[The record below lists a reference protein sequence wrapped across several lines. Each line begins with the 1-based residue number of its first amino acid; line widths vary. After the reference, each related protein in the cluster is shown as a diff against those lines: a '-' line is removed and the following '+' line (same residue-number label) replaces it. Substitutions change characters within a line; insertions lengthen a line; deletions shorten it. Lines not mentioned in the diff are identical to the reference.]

1 MKNILFLILVFL
13 LSAGLMAQN
22 RSYTLQKT
30 ITNPEQGFSVQTEQS
45 AVVTPVDKS
54 FITNGLSRNLNIN
67 WQLSDP
73 VGIGSRTKVS
83 GAAGY
88 TFNEW
93 WLNNVRVSLYQNS
106 STPIWEQPVVA
117 DWEWPIEMTNDG
129 AYVAYSYGNL
139 VQVYETATQT
149 LVWEKTTDA
158 TSIIGL
164 KFNLDATKIYVVE
177 NMPNGLDKTNVR
189 TYTIGVSDPDW
200 TTGFAGAGT
209 SFAASGDCSKLVF
222 CQYGTGLKK
231 MWVMD
236 SSDGSVIF
244 DGYYYNQAP
253 PAFSYDGKY
262 LVSGDYSGYAYLHEY
277 DYNNN
282 TYNLKWNYKVG
293 GGGTSVWVSSV
304 GISADGLTVAVGTLV
319 FFSSSFDGEI
329 YTFNSYSPE
338 PLWVYQNAG
347 DEVVSIDLSDDGS
360 LIAASGWGPLNH
372 TKPDFFLF
380 RRQSNV
386 PLFSVNTPGSF
397 NAMDLSGDGT
407 FCSVTGKAVHAR
419 EMGSGGTLYN
429 INTNPGGGTLSGT
442 VTLLGAT
449 NGENVKIEVQ
459 GITDYYDYSDHC
471 GLYAIKY
478 VPAGTYTVT
487 AKKVGYFPITVENV
501 VISDGQVL
509 DLDFEMEETG
519 NPPVLF
525 NVSHGAGLS
534 VGVEWTHP
542 QPNDVVG
549 FNVYRKTIAEGLFPE
564 SPIAI
569 LGNDE
574 FSYLDEDVLPLKT
587 YYYAVTAAI
596 GDDYESPY
604 SNTMEG
610 WIATGYVANN
620 ISVYYGTTPTID
632 GTISPGEWVDAFK
645 LDASDFLG
653 TYDNVPNPIG
663 SVTMYYK
670 VNQAMTELYIACDN
684 QNDVVLEDNDVVA
697 LYIDDNNDGAYG
709 VTGDDSEGNYWAEYH
724 ASGNKIRYRPLYNT
738 GGTGTII
745 ELANP
750 QIAISNATGHIVYEF
765 VIPMGA
771 DEVWKLNPNNQNQSG
786 IFLFARDAPSS
797 FDGYWPCQNQQI
809 FEPAGY
815 GDITFGASDE
825 VPPPP
830 ANVTM
835 QVVNL
840 PPIFGVLEWSQ
851 PDINDFEGFIVYI
864 DHGNGFELLDQTF
877 GTQLF
882 YMASPPEVAD
892 FYVTTVDQSGQ
903 ESEPSETVFFDP
915 FVGIPENGGQCKMNV
930 YPNPASGEA
939 NISFDISESGN
950 YQLAV
955 FDLEGRQVKNLVS
968 AELNTGHFVFS
979 WNGANDAGTMVK
991 NGVYFMKLTGNNQS
1005 FTSKVVLMR

>member
-1 MKNILFLILVFL
+1 MKKVSFLILVFL
-13 LSAGLMAQN
+13 LSAGLMAQSQN
-22 RSYTLQKT
+22 YMLQKT
-30 ITNPEQGFSVQTEQS
+30 ITNPEQGVSVQSEQS
-45 AVVTPVDKS
+45 PRVLPVDKS
-54 FITNGLSRNLNIN
+54 FITDGSNRNLNIN

-83 GAAGY
+83 SAAGY

-106 STPIWEQPVVA
+106 STPIWEQPVTA
-117 DWEWPIEMTNDG
+117 DWEWPIDMTEDG

-139 VQVYETATQT
+139 FQVYETATQT
-149 LVWEKTTDA
+149 LVWEKVTDA

-177 NMPNGLDKTNVR
+177 NQPGGLDKTNVR
-189 TYTIGVSDPDW
+189 AYTIGVSDPDW

-236 SSDGSVIF
+236 SADGSVIF
-244 DGYYYNQAP
+244 EGYYYNQAP

-277 DYNNN
+277 DINNN

-293 GGGTSVWVSSV
+293 GGGTSVWVSGV
-304 GISADGLTVAVGTLV
+304 GISADGSTVAVGTLV
-319 FFSSSFDGEI
+319 FLASSFDGEI

-338 PLWVYQNAG
+338 PLWVFEHAG
-347 DEVVSIDLSDDGS
+347 DEVVSLDLSEDGS

-372 TKPDFFLF
+372 SKPDFFLF
-380 RRQSNV
+380 RKQSNL
-386 PLFSVNTPGSF
+386 PIFSINTPGSF
-397 NAMDLSGDGT
+397 NAMDLSADGN

-449 NGENVKIEVQ
+449 NGEYAKIEVE
-459 GITDYYDYSDHC
+459 GIDNYFDYSDHC
-471 GLYAIKY
+471 GLYDIKY
-478 VPAGTYTVT
+478 IPAGTYTVT
-487 AKKVGYFPITVENV
+487 AKKVGYFPETVENV
-501 VISDGQVL
+501 VITEGQVL
-509 DLDFEMEETG
+509 DLDFEMEQTG
-519 NPPVLF
+519 NPPVLY
-525 NVSHGAGLS
+525 NVSHGAGLA

-542 QPNDVVG
+542 QPGDVVG

-564 SPIAI
+564 TPVAI

-574 FSYLDEDVLPLKT
+574 FYYLDEDVLPLKT

-610 WIATGYVANN
+610 WIANGFIANE

-632 GTISPGEWVDAFK
+632 GTISPGEWDDAFMM
-645 LDASDFLG
+645 DASDFLG
-653 TYDNVPNPIG
+653 TYDNMPNPIG

-684 QNDVVLEDNDVVA
+684 QNDMVLEENDLVA

-709 VTGDDSEGNYWAEYH
+709 ATGDDSEGNYWAEYH
-724 ASGNKIRYRPLYNT
+724 ASGNLIRYRPIYNT
-738 GGTGTII
+738 GGVGTVI
-745 ELANP
+745 ELTNP
-750 QIAISNATGHIVYEF
+750 QIGISFATGHLVYEF
-765 VIPMGA
+765 VIPIGD
-771 DEVWKLNPNNQNQSG
+771 DEVWKLNPNEQNQSG
-786 IFLFARDAPSS
+786 LFLFARDTPSN
-797 FDGYWPCQNQQI
+797 FDGYWPCLNQQI
-809 FEPAGY
+809 FEPVGY
-815 GDITFGASDE
+815 GDITFGAEDA
-825 VPPPP
+825 VPPAP

-835 QVVNL
+835 QVVTME
-840 PPIFGVLEWSQ
+840 PIFGNLEWSQ
-851 PDINDFEGFIVYI
+851 PVINDFDHFNVYI
-864 DHGNGFELLDQTF
+864 DHGNGFELLDQTI
-877 GTQLF
+877 GTQLLYF
-882 YMASPPEVAD
+882 PNPPEVAD
-892 FYVTTVDQSGQ
+892 LYVTTVDLSGQ
-903 ESEPSETVFFDP
+903 QSVPSETVIFDP
-915 FVGIPENGGQCKMNV
+915 FVGIGEIVGQNKLNV
-930 YPNPASGEA
+930 YPNPASGQA

-955 FDLEGRQVKNLVS
+955 FDLEGRQVKGLLS
-968 AELNTGHFVFS
+968 SELTNGHYVFS
-979 WNGANDAGTMVK
+979 WNGANDAGSMVK
-991 NGVYFMKLTGNNQS
+991 NGVYFMKLTGENKS